1 MEYIGIEEVMDLND
15 NDEVLV
21 NRLRINLE
29 LVKIN
34 LQKETKKNKYK
45 QIILY
50 KAIRN
55 MLEQEQISKKTS
67 FGALMKVEDIKI
79 IFNNRHEFPVNT
91 FARAQ
96 KKNSLSEIKKNN
108 GIKL

>member
-67 FGALMKVEDIKI
+67 FDALMKVEDIKI

-91 FARAQ
+91 FARA
-96 KKNSLSEIKKNN
+96 
-108 GIKL
+108 